1 MDSEANTRHQVAVIL
16 LTCYRMEFFISPD
29 RTDGYGYRDLGSKSR
44 VISWIDRL
52 SGQLKQISKDISALQ
67 GLDQICKMVIGR
79 TKAFSTRSTSADEWV
94 RERAPF
100 SNEAIFH
107 LIKTSVDLDMKDMF
121 FAVYE
126 ICPEDLTPVISKIVG
141 SDLLRYD
148 LGVLLDK

>member
-1 MDSEANTRHQVAVIL
+1 
-16 LTCYRMEFFISPD
+16 MEFFISQG

-94 RERAPF
+94 RERVPF

-121 FAVYE
+121 LAVYE
-126 ICPEDLTPVISKIVG
+126 ICPEDLTPAISKIVG
-141 SDLLRYD
+141 SALLRYD
-148 LGVLLDK
+148 LEMLLDK